1 MMKVKVAAALLFT
14 LFIGSSFKAD
24 NEIKW
29 LDFNTGYDLAKKKN
43 KIMIVDVYTD
53 WCGWC
58 KRMDRDTYEKANI
71 ISAINSDFIPV
82 KFNPEIKGV
91 MYNFEGRVYSGDQLA
106 GVISNYQISG
116 YPTTIFIYPKTKSS
130 ELVPGYKNAEQ
141 MAPILSEVKKKFY
154 AKN

>member
-1 MMKVKVAAALLFT
+1 MMKIKVIGALLLT
-14 LFIGSSFKAD
+14 LLIGSSFKAE

-29 LDFNTGYDLAKKKN
+29 LDFNSGYDLAKKKN
-43 KIMIVDVYTD
+43 KIMIVDIYTD

-91 MYNFEGRVYSGDQLA
+91 MYNFEGRVYSGEQLA

-116 YPTTIFIYPKTKSS
+116 YPTTIFIYPKTKNS

-141 MAPILSEVKKKFY
+141 MAPILAEVKKKFY
-154 AKN
+154 GKN